1 MDNDLDYMK
10 TALTPSQRQP
20 RFPLTRLMCLAL
32 GIYALALILL
42 LPSSSAVMAQDTNA
56 PDATRGKE
64 IFERRCTGCHG
75 FDNDKE
81 GPRLHGVYGRKAGS
95 VPTFKYSDAL
105 KKAGI
110 TWDDGSLDQ
119 WLTNPDKFI
128 PDNDMDFHLAKPEER
143 ADVIAFLKQ
152 SSGK

>member
-1 MDNDLDYMK
+1 MK
-10 TALTPSQRQP
+10 TALRFSELLCRFTP
-20 RFPLTRLMCLAL
+20 TRLMCIAL
-32 GIYALALILL
+32 GVYAVGVMWL
-42 LPSSSAVMAQDTNA
+42 LPLSSLVIAQESTA
-56 PDATRGKE
+56 PDPGRGKQ

-81 GPRLHGVYGRKAGS
+81 GPRLHGVYGRKSGS
-95 VPTFKYSDAL
+95 VPSFKYSDAL

-110 TWDDGSLDQ
+110 TWNDGSLDQ
-119 WLTNPDKFI
+119 WLTDPDRFI

-152 SSGK
+152 SSGNSQ

>member
-1 MDNDLDYMK
+1 MSSTWLRRI
-10 TALTPSQRQP
+10 TPA
-20 RFPLTRLMCLAL
+20 RLMCVPL
-32 GIYALALILL
+32 GIYALGVILF
-42 LPSSSAVMAQDTNA
+42 LPSSSAVVAQDTNS
-56 PDATRGKE
+56 PDATHGRQ

-75 FDNDKE
+75 LDNDKE
-81 GPRLHGVYGRKAGS
+81 GPRLSGVYGRKSGS

-110 TWDDGSLDQ
+110 TWDDGTLDT
-119 WLTNPDKFI
+119 WLTDPEKLI
-128 PDNDMDFHLAKPEER
+128 PDNDMDFHLAKADER